1 MSWSLTLL
9 KPREPELPDALF
21 LSVGRALHLANAYED
36 KYQYMLR
43 IDNLITAH

>member
-9 KPREPELPDALF
+9 KPREPELLDALF

-43 IDNLITAH
+43 IGNLITAH